1 MPYKNPEDK
10 IAYQK
15 EYREKNKEK
24 IKALTKAWYERNKE
38 KAIAKKKAW
47 TEKNKERVRAT
58 KKAWTERNR
67 ERSNASKKAWDE
79 RNPEYR
85 KTWNEDNK
93 ERRAEIKKE
102 WRKNNKGRINAT
114 CANRRALKFR
124 ATIRLT
130 ELDKFVISEMYNL
143 AQLRTEQTG
152 FQWHVDHIVPL
163 TKGGLHKPTNL
174 QVVPGSW
181 NLSKHNK
188 NCEVYK
194 LYNGI

>member
-1 MPYKNPEDK
+1 MPYKNPEARR
-10 IAYQK
+10 AYQK

-24 IKALTKAWYERNKE
+24 IKAQVKAWYERNKE
-38 KAIAKKKAW
+38 RSNAKKKAW
-47 TEKNKERVRAT
+47 TEKNKERARAT

-67 ERSNASKKAWDE
+67 ERSKAAQRAWAE
-79 RNPEYR
+79 RNPEYK

-93 ERRAEIKKE
+93 ERRAKVKKE
-102 WRKNNKGRINAT
+102 WRKNNKSRINVT
-114 CANRRALKFR
+114 NANRRALKFR

-130 ELDKFVISEMYNL
+130 ELDKFVIDEMYSL
-143 AQLRTEQTG
+143 AKIRTEQTE

-181 NLSKHNK
+181 NITKGNRTEDK
-188 NCEVYK
+188 WQ
-194 LYNGI
+194 I